1 MANQQLFQTLLA
13 KTVQANTT
21 DAINQ
26 AGAPAYAMSPQHQLA
41 QLAMTGCL
49 NHTFYASAETQLADV
64 LQLALQVDD
73 AFIAKTAVYS
83 RERGLMKDM
92 PALLTA
98 VLAAKG
104 SALLPTVFSRTI
116 DTGKM
121 LRNFV
126 QIVRSGATGRKSL
139 GSRPKKLVQT
149 WLNTATEVQLLKA
162 AVGSA
167 PSLADVVKMVHPK
180 PAEAWRAAFFAWL
193 IGKPHDAAQLWQH
206 L

>member
-149 WLNTATEVQLLKA
+149 WLNT
-162 AVGSA
+162 GSA
-167 PSLADVVKMVHPK
+167 AAEGCCGQRAVASGCREDGAPEAGGSLACSLFRVAD
-180 PAEAWRAAFFAWL
+180 RQAA
-193 IGKPHDAAQLWQH
+193 
-206 L
+206 